1 MVNRKLERRLVMIGS
16 IWQIV
21 SGLLT
26 IFVYA
31 SYIKQE
37 GLNASY
43 NTLAKLE
50 AAQSIFGSMYMFSVS
65 FGMLFVLLGILNLF
79 LGKSLKDDKAEIK
92 KPVWF
97 IILGLASYLM
107 MDVLGSLMF
116 LSTGILALA
125 KNKSIS
131 KMENYHLQNQ

>member
-1 MVNRKLERRLVMIGS
+1 MNRKLERRLVMVGS

-31 SYIKQE
+31 SYIKNE
-37 GLNASY
+37 GLNSDY

-50 AAQSIFGSMYMFSVS
+50 AAQSIFGSLYMFSVS
-65 FGMLFVLLGILNLF
+65 FGMLFVILGIVNFVMAKL
-79 LGKSLKDDKAEIK
+79 LKDNQLEVK
-92 KPVWF
+92 KPIWF
-97 IILGLASYLM
+97 ILIGVTSYLV
-107 MDVLGSLMF
+107 MDLLGSLMF
-116 LSTGILALA
+116 LSAGILALA

-131 KMENYHLQNQ
+131 KIVNNQFQKQ

>member
-1 MVNRKLERRLVMIGS
+1 MIGS

-31 SYIKQE
+31 SFIKNE
-37 GLNASY
+37 GLNSSY

-50 AAQSIFGSMYMFSVS
+50 AAQSIFGSLYMFSVS
-65 FGMLFVLLGILNLF
+65 FGMLFVILGVINFILAKTLNDHKVEVKKPIWFILLGF
-79 LGKSLKDDKAEIK
+79 
-92 KPVWF
+92 
-97 IILGLASYLM
+97 ASYFV
-107 MDVLGSLMF
+107 MDLIGAFMF
-116 LSTGILALA
+116 LTAGILALA

-131 KMENYHLQNQ
+131 KILNSQLKIL